1 MPQNDQSKKLQSLKD
16 KVDRLEKDVKLLKD
30 LLNVQDN
37 WHTEV
42 RDWIGSVVVV
52 TYSEKEYA
60 GTLKWI
66 DRYTLCLQET
76 QGNPSKDPAAKKWTH
91 VFPKSQIVLTK
102 REM

>member
-16 KVDRLEKDVKLLKD
+16 KVDRLEKDVRQLKD

-52 TYSEKEYA
+52 MYGEKEYA

-66 DRYTLCLQET
+66 DRYTLCLVEGT
-76 QGNPSKDPAAKKWTH
+76 AGTLI
-91 VFPKSQIVLTK
+91 FPKSQIVLRK
-102 REM
+102 VN